1 MVDKKYLEIKSK
13 PKYFIFLCLYYF
25 LYPICHIIYGRK
37 KNWIVCERGDD
48 AQDNGYVFYRYVRET
63 HPEINAIYL
72 IKKNSPDYHKV
83 SSLGKIV
90 EFGTLKHFLMMIGI
104 PTKVSSHFLGYS
116 PWIQSTLY
124 YRRHK
129 TRHKHIFL
137 QHGIIKNIHEGFF
150 SNVCKCLDMFVCGA
164 KPEYDFIYNEF
175 HYLNDV
181 PQYTGLPRYDLLDD
195 YKCINQI
202 LYMPT
207 WRASLSG
214 VDDNTFINSSFYKN
228 WKELINNKKINDT
241 CRNKGINIKFYLHH
255 SLQPYS
261 HLFKSNDLVKVIS
274 FGEEDVQKL
283 LKESL
288 LLITDF
294 SSVYFDFAYMHK
306 PIIYFQF
313 DEDTFYDEHYTRG
326 YFDYRRDGFGD
337 VVTSIK
343 DAVQSFNKISN
354 NNFNMDNKYLLR
366 TNRFFTLPKKHNCD
380 RVFKRI
386 IDIKH

>member
-1 MVDKKYLEIKSK
+1 MEDKKYLKIRSK

-25 LYPICHIIYGRK
+25 LYPICHILYGRK

-48 AQDNGYVFYRYVRET
+48 AQDNGYVFYRYLIDK
-63 HPEINAIYL
+63 HPDINAIYL
-72 IKKNSPDYHKV
+72 IKKSSPDYHKV
-83 SSLGKIV
+83 ASLGKVV
-90 EFGTLKHFLMMIGI
+90 EFGSKRHFLMMIGV
-104 PTKVSSHFLGYS
+104 PTKISSHLFGYS
-116 PWIQSTLY
+116 PWIQSSIY

-137 QHGIIKNIHEGFF
+137 QHGVIKNLHEGLFGD
-150 SNVCKCLDMFVCGA
+150 VCKGLDMFVCGA

-175 HYLNDV
+175 HYHNDV
-181 PQYTGLPRYDLLDD
+181 PSYTGLPRYDLLDD

-207 WRASLSG
+207 WRAALSG
-214 VDDNTFINSSFYKN
+214 VNDDTFMKSSFYIN
-228 WKELINNKKINDT
+228 WDKLINNTEINDI
-241 CRNKGINIKFYLHH
+241 CMKKGITIKFYLHH
-255 SLQPYS
+255 SLQHYS
-261 HLFKSNDLVKVIS
+261 HLFKSNDVVKVIS

-288 LLITDF
+288 LLVTDF

-306 PIIYFQF
+306 PIIYYQF

-337 VVTSIK
+337 VDIIASDV
-343 DAVQSFNKISN
+343 VISLKTIVS
-354 NNFNMDNKYLLR
+354 NNFNMSDEYRER
-366 TNRFFTLPKKHNCD
+366 TNRFFTLEKQHNCD
-380 RVFKRI
+380 RVYDSIMRI
-386 IDIKH
+386 K